1 MNRSLW
7 IAKSGMEGQQF
18 KLDTIA
24 NNLANVAT
32 NGFKRGGVVF
42 EDLMYDSLRQVGAA
56 SSDQTQLPTGLQ
68 VGLGARVSA
77 STRNFSQGNLQQTG
91 NHLDLAIKGQGF
103 FQVQLP
109 DGSTAYTRDGSFQ
122 LDAAGQM
129 VTANGQVLQPGIT
142 IPANAQSVTVAA
154 DGTVSVTVPGQ
165 AQAQTLGQLQ
175 LATFINPGGLDPRG
189 QNLYAETTASGTP
202 NTGAPGVDGRGGLM
216 QGYVEGS
223 NVNVVEQMVSMISLA
238 RQYEM
243 QTRMLSTAQEM
254 DRSAGQLVAKG

>member
-18 KLDTIA
+18 KLDTIS

-32 NGFKRGGVVF
+32 NGYKRGGVVF

-68 VGLGARVSA
+68 VGLGTRVSA

-91 NHLDLAIKGQGF
+91 NNLDLAIKGQGF
-103 FQVQLP
+103 FQIQLP

-129 VTANGQVLQPGIT
+129 VTANGHVLQPGIT

-154 DGTVSVTVPGQ
+154 DGTVNVTLPTQAAPQSV
-165 AQAQTLGQLQ
+165 GQLQ
-175 LATFINPGGLDPRG
+175 LASFINPGGLDPRG
-189 QNLYAETTASGTP
+189 QNLFAETAASGAP
-202 NTGAPGVDGRGGLM
+202 SAGAPGGDGRGGLM
-216 QGYVEGS
+216 QGFVEGS
-223 NVNVVEQMVSMISLA
+223 NVNVVEELVSMIATQRAYELNSKAIQTTDQMLA
-238 RQYEM
+238 R
-243 QTRMLSTAQEM
+243 L
-254 DRSAGQLVAKG
+254 GQL